1 MGEIADYRKMRLQQ
15 QLEEVNQELILADAR
30 ILTMETTLDILRK
43 QQRLIEQ
50 NRSRLVRELGAS
62 WCNQE
67 AIEV

>member
-15 QLEEVNQELILADAR
+15 QLEEVNQELILVDAR

-50 NRSRLVRELGAS
+50 DKSRLERELGAS